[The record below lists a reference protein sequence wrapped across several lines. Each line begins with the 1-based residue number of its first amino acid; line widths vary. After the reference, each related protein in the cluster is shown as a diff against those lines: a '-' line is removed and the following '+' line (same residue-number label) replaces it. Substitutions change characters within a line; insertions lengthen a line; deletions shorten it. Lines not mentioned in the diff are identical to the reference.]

1 MPWKTIL
8 LIGVIACNGEKAAVE
23 SACNDLCNELQ
34 GTCGYDAY
42 PDYGSCLEGC
52 AYYQEEGVDIEG
64 QLGCIQEA
72 QCDTFAVLEC
82 ENQYGIE
89 NSE

>member
-1 MPWKTIL
+1 MPWKSML
-8 LIGVIACNGEKAAVE
+8 LIGVMACNGEKADVE
-23 SACNDLCNELQ
+23 STCNDLCNELQ

-42 PDYGSCLEGC
+42 PDYRSCVEGC
-52 AYYQEEGVDIEG
+52 AYYQEDGVDVEG
-64 QLGCIQEA
+64 QLSCIQEA

-89 NSE
+89 SSE